1 MACTCTTKWRQV
13 GELPF
18 AGIRSKLQTLLSR
31 IPSRVHDSTKPVN
44 YACASRTP
52 LLTVRPIPCD
62 RYQGGR
68 KYADFLK
75 FLEDQLEADKGF
87 ARSPAMDK
95 LASSFLA
102 ASSEDKAG
110 VIAEVCACRVAPN
123 CIFHIFSGMVLTMLS
138 HELTGF
144 KLLIVWAIMV
154 PRGSEDYGVLAIFTW
169 P

>member
-1 MACTCTTKWRQV
+1 M
-13 GELPF
+13 
-18 AGIRSKLQTLLSR
+18 
-31 IPSRVHDSTKPVN
+31 
-44 YACASRTP
+44 
-52 LLTVRPIPCD
+52 RPIPCD

-110 VIAEVCACRVAPN
+110 VIAEVCALRVASTILK
-123 CIFHIFSGMVLTMLS
+123 IFARIVLTVLTCL
-138 HELTGF
+138 LTGF
-144 KLLIVWAIMV
+144 KPLVVSAIMV
-154 PRGSEDYGVLAIFTW
+154 PRGSDDEGTLATFTR